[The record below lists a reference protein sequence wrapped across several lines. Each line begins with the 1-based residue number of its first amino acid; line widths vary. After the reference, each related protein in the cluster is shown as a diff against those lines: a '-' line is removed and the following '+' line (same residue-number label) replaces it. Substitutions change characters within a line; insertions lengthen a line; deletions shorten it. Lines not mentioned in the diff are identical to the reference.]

1 MILWTSFLAGPLA
14 PQGCPGVPGQPSRHP
29 RVEEAP
35 VPWPRTTS
43 SLACLSPGMR
53 DRTQGGGDKT
63 LGAKRQRAPLFQKCP
78 LAPPRHARH
87 RSRCRPG
94 RTVLLLLLAPFL
106 GARDNKPTR
115 TSQGP
120 SKRLRCCRG
129 GRKPTIT
136 PFPPSP
142 APWGRGSAGKSLYF
156 LTRGFLLGHR
166 ELPPPRRVSARC
178 TASLPSSLP
187 KRAAEADTYTGQNL
201 FPNTSFISFS
211 HEIFLSEYSLHL
223 ENRREVF
230 F

>member
-1 MILWTSFLAGPLA
+1 MILWTSFVAGPLA
-14 PQGCPGVPGQPSRHP
+14 PQGCPGVPGQPSQHP

-78 LAPPRHARH
+78 LARPRHAGH

-106 GARDNKPTR
+106 GARDNDPAR
-115 TSQGP
+115 ASQGP
-120 SKRLRCCRG
+120 SKKLRWCQG

-142 APWGRGSAGKSLYF
+142 APWGRGSTGKSPYF

-166 ELPPPRRVSARC
+166 ELPPPRRVSAWC
-178 TASLPSSLP
+178 TARVCPPASPSGQQRQTRTQVRIYFQIPHLYHSHM
-187 KRAAEADTYTGQNL
+187 KYFFRNIAYT
-201 FPNTSFISFS
+201 
-211 HEIFLSEYSLHL
+211 
-223 ENRREVF
+223 
-230 F
+230 